1 MFMWSEACM
10 DQEMRVLVTLEKRAA
25 GLASIT
31 ELCLL
36 EEEESLVQED
46 WRNQRFW
53 PVLSLWWLFS
63 LSQPSF
69 CRGWS
74 TADCSIA
81 FHIRI
86 WPLDCRHMA
95 FKFFVPIVITHL
107 LVSSHSQCHPHSLCE
122 DFTRGPSGLHRR
134 NPREWC
140 PRKLPRAFLLFWCM
154 PNSPAQNQFSV
165 FPLICICPFIFPRFS
180 VLLFMSSSRVHALS
194 FAYIHLL
201 FQLFPSS
208 TPILHPP
215 NLVSLTNKSL
225 QDQFVLPISLF

>member
-140 PRKLPRAFLLFWCM
+140 PRKLSEPSFCFDACQTPQLRINSQCFHWFVFAHLFFQGFQFFFLWVLRESMRCLL
-154 PNSPAQNQFSV
+154 
-165 FPLICICPFIFPRFS
+165 LIFT
-180 VLLFMSSSRVHALS
+180 SSSNSSPVQ
-194 FAYIHLL
+194 LL
-201 FQLFPSS
+201 SS
-208 TPILHPP
+208 THP
-215 NLVSLTNKSL
+215 TWYH
-225 QDQFVLPISLF
+225 

>member
-63 LSQPSF
+63 LNQHLF

-74 TADCSIA
+74 TADYSIT

-86 WPLDCRHMA
+86 WPLDCWHIA

-107 LVSSHSQCHPHSLCE
+107 LVFSQSRCDPHSLCE
-122 DFTRGPSGLHRR
+122 DFTSGPSGLCKR
-134 NPREWC
+134 NPQEQS
-140 PRKLPRAFLLFWCM
+140 PRKLSEPSFCFDACQTPQLRI
-154 PNSPAQNQFSV
+154 NSQSFHWFVFAHLISFSRFV
-165 FPLICICPFIFPRFS
+165 SICAI
-180 VLLFMSSSRVHALS
+180 V
-194 FAYIHLL
+194 
-201 FQLFPSS
+201 
-208 TPILHPP
+208 
-215 NLVSLTNKSL
+215 K
-225 QDQFVLPISLF
+225 